1 MKKENEVNIHKRQ
14 SVEEWEEAQKEFT
27 RRMEAVGRHILFT
40 ARNELYLHMRFL
52 DVALSSLDYAMDST
66 VDTIATDGNV
76 IYYNARYLGSYYK
89 DDRKRVNRAYL
100 HMVLHC
106 LFCHVFTPPKEEEIY
121 WNLACDIAMESIIDG
136 MQIRCVTV
144 PISWLRESTYKEL
157 RKKLKVLTA
166 EGIYH
171 VLTTE
176 LPGEKKLQQLVREFT
191 VDDHRYWVNHQDQQ
205 PKTEQQRDKWK
216 DISEKME
223 TDLNSF
229 SKEAVDAEGNLRD
242 QLKVANRETIDYRT
256 FLRKFAVLR
265 EEMQIDPDN
274 FDYIFYSY
282 GLSMYGNMPLIEPQ
296 ESREV
301 MKVEEFAIV
310 IDTSMS
316 CSGDL
321 VKAFLEETYSILKEQ
336 ESFFRKINIHII
348 QCDEKVQADVK
359 ITSEEELKDYMEHFE
374 VAGGGGTDFR
384 PAFTYVQELCR
395 KKEFSNLKGLL
406 YFTDGFGT
414 YPKRMPPFQTAFIFM
429 DEEQSE
435 TDVPPWAMKIVLDRD
450 VLEKA
455 AMKQK
460 S

>member
-1 MKKENEVNIHKRQ
+1 MKNENERNVSKPQ
-14 SVEEWEEAQKEFT
+14 SVEEMEQAQMEFA
-27 RRMEAVGRHILFT
+27 RRMEAAGRHILFT

-52 DVALSSLDYAMDST
+52 DVALSSLDYAMDGT
-66 VDTIATDGNV
+66 VESVATDGNV
-76 IYYNARYLGSYYK
+76 IYYNTRYLGSYYK
-89 DDRKRVNRAYL
+89 DNRKKVNRAYL

-106 LFCHVFTPPKEEEIY
+106 LFCHVFTPPKTEAVY
-121 WNLACDIAMESIIDG
+121 WNLACDIAVESIIDD
-136 MQIRCVTV
+136 MPIRCITV
-144 PISWLRESTYKEL
+144 PVSWLRESTYKEL
-157 RKKLKVLTA
+157 RKNLKVLTA

-171 VLTTE
+171 VLTTQ
-176 LPGEKKLQQLVREFT
+176 LPGARKLQQLLREFS
-191 VDDHRYWVNHQDQQ
+191 VDDHRYWVNQPDQQ

-216 DISEKME
+216 DVSEKME

-265 EEMQIDPDN
+265 EEMQVDPDN

-296 ESREV
+296 ETREV

-310 IDTSMS
+310 VDTSMS
-316 CSGDL
+316 CSGDT
-321 VKAFLEETYSILKEQ
+321 VKSFLEETYSILKEQ
-336 ESFFRKINIHII
+336 ESFFRKMNIHII
-348 QCDEKVQADVK
+348 QCDEKVQTDVK

-374 VAGGGGTDFR
+374 VTGGGGTDFR
-384 PAFTYVQELCR
+384 PAFAYVQELCR

-414 YPKRMPPFQTAFIFM
+414 YPKRMPPFQTAFIFI

-435 TDVPPWAMKIVLDRD
+435 TNVPPWAMKIVLSSEM
-450 VLEKA
+450 L
-455 AMKQK
+455 
-460 S
+460 SHS

>member
-1 MKKENEVNIHKRQ
+1 MGDVFEKE
-14 SVEEWEEAQKEFT
+14 KEYA
-27 RRMEAVGRHILFT
+27 RRMENVGRHILFT

-52 DVALSSLDYAMDST
+52 DVALSSLDYAMDETVST
-66 VDTIATDGNV
+66 VATDGNV
-76 IYYNARYLGSYYK
+76 IYYNSRYLGSYYK
-89 DDRKRVNRAYL
+89 DDRKKVNRAYL

-106 LFCHVFTPPKEEEIY
+106 LFCHVFTPPKAEDLY

-136 MQIRCVTV
+136 MQVRCVTV

-171 VLTTE
+171 VLTRE
-176 LPGEKKLQQLVREFT
+176 LPGEKKLQQLLREFT
-191 VDDHRYWVNHQDQQ
+191 VDDHKYWCNKPEQQ

-216 DISEKME
+216 DIREKME

-229 SKEAVDAEGNLRD
+229 SKEAVNADGNLRD
-242 QLKVANRETIDYRT
+242 QLKIANRETIDYRT
-256 FLRKFAVLR
+256 FLRKFSVLR
-265 EEMQIDPDN
+265 EEMQMDPDN

-301 MKVEEFAIV
+301 MKVEEFAVV

-321 VKAFLEETYSILKEQ
+321 IKGFLEETYSILKEQ
-336 ESFFRKINIHII
+336 ESFFRKMNIHII
-348 QCDEKVQADVK
+348 QSDEKVQSDVK
-359 ITSEEELKDYMEHFE
+359 ITSEEELQEYMQQFT
-374 VAGGGGTDFR
+374 VVGGGGTDFR
-384 PAFTYVQELCR
+384 PAFAYVEELCR
-395 KKEFSNLKGLL
+395 KKEFTNLKGLL

-414 YPKRMPPFQTAFIFM
+414 YPKKMPPFQTAFVFM
-429 DEEQSE
+429 EEEQSE
-435 TDVPPWAMKIVLDRD
+435 TNVPPWAMKIVLDREE
-450 VLEKA
+450 LEK
-455 AMKQK
+455 MEKQ
-460 S
+460 SGD